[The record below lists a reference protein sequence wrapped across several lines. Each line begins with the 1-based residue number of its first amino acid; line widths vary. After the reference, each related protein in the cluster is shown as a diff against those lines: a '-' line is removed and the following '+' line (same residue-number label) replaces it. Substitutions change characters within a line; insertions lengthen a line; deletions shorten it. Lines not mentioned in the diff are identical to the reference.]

1 MLISRFVLVATI
13 AVGFG
18 LSASAQVVPGN
29 PLSPSAGYAAQ
40 RAGVLPIGSGPTIL
54 GKEQFFLSTLSS
66 SALPGK
72 TETVLRYGVTERL
85 SVGLSYLQK
94 QATLR
99 PDASFTITPETVEV
113 PSLTVGLFHDTIG
126 GGREAYYATA
136 GRTITDMGDT
146 VFSGYVG
153 IAKYSS
159 ERAPRP
165 LLGAALPLAKGKL
178 TASAQWEGK
187 KLSFGLVADVG
198 RVSGYSIRLGL
209 VTVGDNV
216 GPLAA
221 TTWNR

>member
-1 MLISRFVLVATI
+1 MFISRVALVAATT
-13 AVGFG
+13 VGFG

-40 RAGVLPIGSGPTIL
+40 RAGVLPIGSGPAIL
-54 GKEQFFLSTLSS
+54 GKEHFSLTNLSS

-85 SVGLSYLQK
+85 SVGVSYLQK

-99 PDASFTITPETVEV
+99 PDASFTLAPETVEM
-113 PSLTVGLFHDTIG
+113 PALTIGFFHDTIG
-126 GGREAYYATA
+126 GGRNAYYATA
-136 GRTITDMGDT
+136 ARTITDMGET

-165 LLGAALPLAKGKL
+165 LVGAALPLVQGKL
-178 TASAQWEGK
+178 NASAQWEGK
-187 KLSFGLVADVG
+187 KLTLGLVAAVG
-198 RVSGYSIRLGL
+198 TLGGYPFRLG
-209 VTVGDNV
+209 VVMVGDDV
-216 GPLAA
+216 GPLLS
-221 TTWNR
+221 TTWKR

>member
-1 MLISRFVLVATI
+1 M
-13 AVGFG
+13 
-18 LSASAQVVPGN
+18 PGN

-66 SALPGK
+66 SALTGK

-85 SVGLSYLQK
+85 SVGVSYLQK
-94 QATLR
+94 QASLR
-99 PDASFTITPETVEV
+99 PDASLTLVRETVEV
-113 PSLTVGLFHDTIG
+113 PSLTVGLFHDTVG

-136 GRTITDMGDT
+136 GRTITDMGET

-153 IAKYSS
+153 VAKYSS

-165 LLGAALPLAKGKL
+165 LVGAALPLLKGKV
-178 TASAQWEGK
+178 TTSAQWEGK
-187 KLSFGLVADVG
+187 KLTLGLVAEVG
-198 RVSGYSIRLGL
+198 TLGKYPVRLGL
-209 VTVGDNV
+209 VAIGDNV

-221 TTWNR
+221 TTWKR